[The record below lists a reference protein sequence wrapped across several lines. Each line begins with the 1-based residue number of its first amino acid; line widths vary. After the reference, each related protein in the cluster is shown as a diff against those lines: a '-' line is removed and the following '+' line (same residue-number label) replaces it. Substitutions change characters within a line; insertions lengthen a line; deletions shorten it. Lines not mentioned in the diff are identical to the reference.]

1 MRYRRFPKRRISKYW
16 FRLFAVLAL
25 TATALLLADARL
37 RPQLHAMAAVQACA
51 TEESALN
58 DAVLAVLEN
67 GSWDRLVTVEQNADG
82 VVTAI
87 RTDALK
93 LNLLKS
99 RISAAAESVLSG
111 CTQVVRIPFGS
122 LTGLDILAG
131 RGPYIRIPVQMT
143 GYAAAEIESVFSGAG
158 INQTIHRLFLRV
170 HAVVCLSMAKTQE
183 QKELTYEVCIAE
195 TVIVGTVPQ
204 MYANLGE

>member
-1 MRYRRFPKRRISKYW
+1 MRRRGFPKRRVAKYW
-16 FRLFAVLAL
+16 FRLFVSLAL
-25 TATALLLADARL
+25 AAIALLLADARL
-37 RPQLHAMAAVQACA
+37 RPQLHAMAALQALA
-51 TEESALN
+51 AEENALN
-58 DAVLAVLEN
+58 GAVLSVLEN
-67 GSWDRLVTVEQNADG
+67 GDWERLVTVEQNTDG

-99 RISAAAESVLSG
+99 RISAAAEAVLSG
-111 CTQVVRIPFGS
+111 CAQVVRIPCGS
-122 LTGLDILAG
+122 LTGLDILSG
-131 RGPYIRIPVQMT
+131 RGPGIRIPVRMT
-143 GYAAAEIESVFSGAG
+143 GYAAAEIDSVFSGAG
-158 INQTIHRLFLRV
+158 INQTIHRLLLRV